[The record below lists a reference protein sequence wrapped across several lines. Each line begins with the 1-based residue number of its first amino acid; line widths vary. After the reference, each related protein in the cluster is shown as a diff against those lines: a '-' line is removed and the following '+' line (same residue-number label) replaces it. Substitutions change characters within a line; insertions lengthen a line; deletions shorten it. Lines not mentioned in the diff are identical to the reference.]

1 MTIERREIEAA
12 FASVHEHG
20 NKGDWNAYVDHFS
33 EDCSVLIP
41 VLGEPIKGR
50 ENFRALTTQFPAVTN
65 RVEWVAIDG
74 NRLVCAWNTHH
85 DTMPSE
91 TASYRGISSYV
102 FNESGLICEY
112 EEWFDTA
119 AYAAAM
125 KAPS

>member
-1 MTIERREIEAA
+1 MAIERTKIESA
-12 FASVHEHG
+12 FASVHECG
-20 NKGDWNAYVDHFS
+20 NNGDWDAYVDHFS
-33 EDCSVLIP
+33 ADCSVSIP
-41 VLGEPIKGR
+41 VLAGPINGR
-50 ENFRALTTQFPAVTN
+50 ENFRALTAQFPNVMN

-91 TASYRGISSYV
+91 EASYRGISSYM
-102 FNESGLICEY
+102 FDENGLICEY

-119 AYAAAM
+119 EHAAAM